1 MPHRSFAIVAGFA
14 LTAAAA
20 NAQVLWDELGQGDL
34 SDDRFHPTQLTLQ
47 PGSNLLFGIIDGD
60 DGTGNIDRDY
70 FTFTVPAGYA
80 LSEITLTNY
89 FSADFAAF
97 FGVQPGPVFPDD
109 PDTVRPGDL
118 LGWTLFG
125 GSLQGSDILPLMAAN
140 GQTFTPPL
148 PAGTYSFWAQQLDSY
163 TEWVPDFVVTPV
175 PGIGGLGVAAV
186 SLLAWPR
193 RRRGL

>member
-1 MPHRSFAIVAGFA
+1 MPHRPLAIVASFA
-14 LTAAAA
+14 LFSGCA

-47 PGSNLLFGIIDGD
+47 PGSNVLFGIIDGD

-70 FTFTVPAGYA
+70 FTFTVPAGYQ

-89 FSADFAAF
+89 FSVDFAAF

-125 GSLQGSDILPLMAAN
+125 GSLQGSDILPLMGAN
-140 GQTFTPPL
+140 GRTFAAPL
-148 PAGTYSFWAQQLDSY
+148 PAGTYSFWAQQLDNY
-163 TEWVPDFVVTPV
+163 TEWAPDFVVTEA
-175 PGIGGLGVAAV
+175 PGVGGVGVGGAA
-186 SLLAWPR
+186 LFMWPR
-193 RRRGL
+193 RRREL